1 MTYTLPISVYV
12 NGQEYTI
19 RKKGDFRMVLDCFE
33 ALNDIELTKSARLIT
48 CLIIFYEDFNS
59 IEDINEHPNDVEE
72 LVKKMVEFFNIDQP
86 EDACG
91 KSVNYK
97 LIDWQQDAPIICSA
111 VNKVA
116 GKEIR
121 AEEYLHWWTFLGY
134 YMSVGESALSTIV
147 SIRSKIIKGKKLEK
161 YEQEFKRDNPQ
172 YFKWNSKTAE
182 EMELDRLAMEMW
194 NSDT

>member
-19 RKKGDFRMVLDCFE
+19 RKNGDFRMVLDCFE

-59 IEDINEHPNDVEE
+59 IEDINEHQNDVEE

-182 EMELDRLAMEMW
+182 EMELDKLAMEMW
-194 NSDT
+194 NSGT